1 MDIPKLPPEL
11 ITLARSISSKCTRC
25 LACQIRCAFLREHG
39 TPGELA
45 ERLLASGTDLARAYE
60 CSLCGLCQ
68 ATCPLGLPL
77 PDFFL
82 AMRRAALKDGRG
94 SLTPYR
100 SILNYEA
107 VGASALFRLF
117 KLPDGGHTVLFPGCA
132 FPASH
137 PETALALYRHLRA
150 SDPALGLILG
160 CCFKPSHD
168 FGRQDFFEKRFGA
181 LREKLLARGVR
192 TVLTACPNCFKI
204 FDQYGDGLAVR
215 SVFEALAE
223 NPPIG
228 LPRLH
233 GTAIVHTPC
242 PLRFEKKVQD
252 DILGLARE
260 SGLDVE
266 KTRQDGAL
274 APCCGA
280 GGAVSALR
288 TDYAENW
295 TGDMKTRAQG
305 RIVLTSCAGCVQAIA
320 RRTRAIHL
328 LDLIFFPQ
336 AALRGTLA
344 RPKGLGG
351 YLHRLLFK
359 WKVWSTRNRPSLRT
373 RG

>member
-1 MDIPKLPPEL
+1 MNIPKLPPEL
-11 ITLARSISSKCTRC
+11 LTLARNISSKCTRC
-25 LACQIRCAFLREHG
+25 LACQIRCAFLKEHG

-45 ERLLASGTDLARAYE
+45 ERLLASGTGLGRAYE

-68 ATCPLGLPL
+68 ATCPLGLAL

-82 AMRRAALKDGRG
+82 AMRRAALKEGRV

-117 KLPDGGHTVLFPGCA
+117 KLPAGGHTVLFPGCA
-132 FPASH
+132 FPGAH
-137 PETALALYRHLRA
+137 PDTALALYKHLRA
-150 SDPALGLILG
+150 SDPALGLVLG

-215 SVFEALAE
+215 SVVETLAE
-223 NPPIG
+223 N
-228 LPRLH
+228 LPADRPRQR

-242 PLRFEKKVQD
+242 PLRFEKKIQE
-252 DILGLARE
+252 DILGVARA

-280 GGAVSALR
+280 GGAVTPLR

-295 TGDMKTRAQG
+295 TGEVKMRAQG
-305 RIVLTSCAGCVQAIA
+305 RFVLTSCAGCVQTLS
-320 RRTRAIHL
+320 RHTRTIHL

-336 AALRGTLA
+336 AARRGTLS
-344 RPKGLGG
+344 RPRGLGS

-359 WKVWSTRNRPSLRT
+359 WKALSIPSLPSLRT